1 MSCIARRHTHT
12 RTHADTPEESAVG
25 GKRGRRPFSAKMSF
39 ANQFVCGKV
48 VLTRKDLQV
57 TSIQGSLCR
66 HCLIRIIHEWT
77 VSWQKYAF
85 KAIGLAR
92 LPVCHP
98 ARQCRGPATVPR
110 HTAIENMVLAV
121 GDNAVTYYRQSLCN
135 ANRPARHPA
144 TMTGHRQPEFAIGK
158 VLVRLK
164 VTRLMCASAETAT
177 LPLCHPLGNEDRDPR
192 GLGQPSNSKSPA

>member
-1 MSCIARRHTHT
+1 MGL
-12 RTHADTPEESAVG
+12 ADI
-25 GKRGRRPFSAKMSF
+25 FSF
-39 ANQFVCGKV
+39 GQF
-48 VLTRKDLQV
+48 
-57 TSIQGSLCR
+57 TSGQF
-66 HCLIRIIHEWT
+66 
-77 VSWQKYAF
+77 SWQKNAF

-121 GDNAVTYYRQSLCN
+121 GDNAVTHYRQSLYN
-135 ANRPARHPA
+135 ATRPTRHPA

-164 VTRLMCASAETAT
+164 VTRLTWECNRACFVGPRNCPLPICGKTAI
-177 LPLCHPLGNEDRDPR
+177 LRQSDI
-192 GLGQPSNSKSPA
+192 